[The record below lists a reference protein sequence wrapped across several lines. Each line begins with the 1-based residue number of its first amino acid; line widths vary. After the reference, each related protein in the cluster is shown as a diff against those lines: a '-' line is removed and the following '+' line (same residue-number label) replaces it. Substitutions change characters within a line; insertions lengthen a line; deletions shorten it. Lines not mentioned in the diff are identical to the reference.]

1 MIVQIT
7 VARNE
12 KPLIEE
18 LFPLWDKYVDGFVF
32 LIDKRTTDD
41 TIKYLNEVKDKYNI
55 LEILETDP
63 TGDGTQCPIETDYR
77 QLLFD
82 TAKKYSNKIIC
93 LDADEYLDGNLSK
106 SDLEEL
112 LDKNPNTLYHLKWV
126 QYTSCNTIRVD
137 GPWKDNLKDRIGN
150 YVNDCKFNPTQ
161 MHSTHLPIPPNQ
173 QVIPPEDLFI
183 AHLQWLDKTYV
194 AIKQYYWKVEDY
206 VNNKLH
212 NVKVVGNEAYDA
224 SINDFIWEEEYT
236 FDLLKINPNLISNI
250 SVYNNYRI
258 GIIKDRIKKYDIP
271 NLGNWGYDIMSLDE
285 NDSTQ
290 PNPYKLSVI
299 TAIGPLDKYEK
310 FIPRYIEN
318 IKTQHFFNQT
328 EHIIV
333 YSEWSDYLNEL
344 KNLSNFNLIKED
356 KCLGVYNAWNI
367 GIKNSTTEYVTNWNI
382 DDIRHPINTKI
393 KYDLLNNNPEY
404 DLTYNWYVATTDEN
418 ENFYNIDLNKK
429 EYLKYPDNYHNV
441 VLENCFAGPDPVW
454 RKSLHDKVGYFD
466 YENFSTIGDWEM
478 WIRFAKLGSKFK
490 LIPEV
495 LCVYLDHNETISKRN
510 HKIHFGEKELLNKKY
525 NG

>member
-1 MIVQIT
+1 MIIQIT
-7 VARNE
+7 LARNE
-12 KPLIEE
+12 KSLIKE
-18 LFPLWDKYVDGFVF
+18 LFPLWDKYVDGFIF

-41 TIKYLNEVKDKYNI
+41 TIEYLNKVKDKYNV
-55 LEILETDP
+55 LEILETNHTEDEIK
-63 TGDGTQCPIETDYR
+63 CPIETDYR

-106 SDLEEL
+106 NELEEI
-112 LDKNPNTLYHLKWV
+112 LDKNPNTLYHLKWI
-126 QYTSCNTIRVD
+126 QYTSCNTVRID

-150 YVNDCKFNPTQ
+150 YIDDCKFNPTQ

-194 AIKQYYWKVEDY
+194 AVKQYYWKVEDY

-224 SINDFIWEEEYT
+224 SVNNFDWEEEYT
-236 FDLLKINPNLISNI
+236 FDLLKINPNIVSDT

-258 GIIKDRIKKYDIP
+258 SVIKDRVKKHNIP
-271 NLGNWGYDIMSLDE
+271 NLGDWGYDIISLDE
-285 NDSTQ
+285 NNSTLS
-290 PNPYKLSVI
+290 NPYKISVI
-299 TAIGPLDKYEK
+299 TAIGPLNRYEK
-310 FIPRYIEN
+310 FITRYIKN
-318 IKTQHFFNQT
+318 VKTQHFYNQT

-333 YSEWSDYLNEL
+333 YSEWSDYLKEL
-344 KNLSNFNLIKED
+344 QDLDNFTLIKED

-367 GIKNSTTEYVTNWNI
+367 GIKHSTTEYITNWNI

-393 KYDLLNNNPEY
+393 KYDLLNNNSEY
-404 DLTYNWYVATTDEN
+404 DLAYNWYVATKDEK
-418 ENFYNIDLNKK
+418 EDFHNIDLNRK
-429 EYLKYPDNYHNV
+429 EFLKYPDNFHNV

-466 YENFSTIGDWEM
+466 YENFNTIGDWEM

-495 LCVYLDHNETISKRN
+495 LCIYLDHNETVSKRN
-510 HKIHFGEKELLNKKY
+510 HELHFDEKSKLYKKY